1 MISYGWMLTLVGMG
15 SVFAFLWLL
24 MLVIQFSSWI
34 IRKYESS
41 SEGLDKVALAIV
53 VGLKERK

>member
-41 SEGLDKVALAIV
+41 SEGLDKVALAIA
-53 VGLKERK
+53 VGSKERK

>member
-41 SEGLDKVALAIV
+41 SEGLDKVALAIA